1 MGLNVAK
8 WQSGDVATEKCASC
22 LLSAKSNTR
31 GPKITDSSI
40 VYYGSSKLDDF
51 DEFFIKIGP
60 IGGPKFGGAR
70 KMLYLCTRKQ
80 EAGGR
85 SPDVVGR
92 KVSNTM

>member
-31 GPKITDSSI
+31 GPKITASSI

-51 DEFFIKIGP
+51 VLKIAIKREQSH
-60 IGGPKFGGAR
+60 AR
-70 KMLYLCTRKQ
+70 MNSVER
-80 EAGGR
+80 ER
-85 SPDVVGR
+85 FR
-92 KVSNTM
+92 